1 MIKPEIENAALNSPE
16 DAGRVLNKFAKA
28 IENEKNPKE
37 KIRLIDDLEDIF
49 GAVRDKFGYEGPIWG
64 FYSKVYFTAINSKY
78 ENQNIHFQIDYF
90 KHKAVEYQNAKTPK
104 QAESIL
110 RCMKRTFMSYRHDY
124 LERGDYVSSHWLQRA
139 FDEIMMNVFPVNSM
153 ENEEKQ
159 KGSK

>member
-1 MIKPEIENAALNSPE
+1 MIKPEIDNVALNSIE
-16 DAGRVLNKFAKA
+16 DAVRVLNKFADA
-28 IENEKNPKE
+28 IEKEEDPKE

-49 GAVRDKFGYEGPIWG
+49 GEVRDKFGYEDPIWE
-64 FYSKVYFTAINSKY
+64 FYNKSYFPAINSKY
-78 ENQNIHFQIDYF
+78 ENKNIHYQIDYF

-124 LERGDYVSSHWLQRA
+124 LERGDYVSAHWLQRA
-139 FDEIMMNVFPVNSM
+139 FDAIMMDTTPVNSM
-153 ENEEKQ
+153 ENDEKQ